1 LGTAEFVYNNKVHS
15 SMKTLPFKANYE
27 QDPRMEFKGRK
38 KGKYEGAEKFM
49 EKMKKIQEEVKA
61 VLGKVQ
67 KDIKKYADRKRAEA
81 DEYKVR
87 DLVMLSTKC
96 KVAKLQARI
105 KPTALC
111 SAIDKENSIE
121 FLLDFLHYLYNYYMV
136 CALLFHT
143 YHVTHHVMSC
153 DCDTV
158 TVTM

>member
-1 LGTAEFVYNNKVHS
+1 
-15 SMKTLPFKANYE
+15 MKTLPFKANYE

-67 KDIKKYADRKRAEA
+67 EDIKKYADRKRAEA

-96 KVAKLQARI
+96 KVAKLQAGI

-111 SAIDKENSIE
+111 LTIDKENLMK
-121 FLLDFLHYLYNYYMV
+121 FPLFPVHYLYNYYMV

-153 DCDTV
+153 DMTL
-158 TVTM
+158 